1 MKDFVNSIFNNDSP
15 LGRFTAWFW
24 LVFGANVMF
33 VLFSLPVVTAGPA
46 FTAMYHVMLKSLRE
60 DPDRNPFREFWTGF
74 RNSFKQS
81 MLFWIAALLAGAFL
95 LLEIRFCME
104 TGGTIDY
111 FKYALYG
118 LLAVLLILLFHL
130 FPVVAAFESTW
141 KGQLGNAF
149 FFAARNPIRA
159 LLIAALNIVPLVLTY
174 VDYQRMPLY
183 AFLWVIGGFGLIAL
197 IVSRLL
203 LKDFAKY
210 LPDPD
215 EGLEE
220 NESK

>member
-1 MKDFVNSIFNNDSP
+1 MKDFVNSIFNNESP

-24 LVFGANVMF
+24 LVFGANLMF
-33 VLFSLPVVTAGPA
+33 ILFSLPIVTAGPA

-81 MLFWIAALLAGAFL
+81 MLIWLAALAAGAVL
-95 LLEIRFCME
+95 LLEIRFCILA
-104 TGGTIDY
+104 GGSMGY

-118 LLAVLLILLFHL
+118 LLAIFLILLFHL
-130 FPVVAAFESTW
+130 FPVIAAFESTFR
-141 KGQLGNAF
+141 GQLGNAF
-149 FFAARNPIRA
+149 FFASKNPLRA
-159 LLIAALNIVPLVLTY
+159 VLIMALNIGPLILTY
-174 VDYQRMPLY
+174 VDFPRLPLY
-183 AFLWVIGGFGLIAL
+183 TFLWVLGGFGLIAL

-203 LKDFAKY
+203 LKDFGKF

-215 EGLEE
+215 EGLEKE
-220 NESK
+220 